1 MKTIAVLDYFM
12 NKNLKVVDIP
22 DDIELNHWDKISYL
36 VEEKWANKE
45 SIWIVVGYPLEVDRT
60 AHFLKR

>member
-36 VEEKWANKE
+36 VEEKWAFG
-45 SIWIVVGYPLEVDRT
+45 SW
-60 AHFLKR
+60 